1 MKVIVSKCFED
12 MQIKIHV
19 FLNLTSSKG
28 IDVQVLKIATKK
40 SIIMLIWNISIEMN
54 LSWHFEIFHFF
65 SDIMVIKV
73 KWVWAGMGS

>member
-19 FLNLTSSKG
+19 FLNLTPSKG

-54 LSWHFEIFHFF
+54 LS
-65 SDIMVIKV
+65 
-73 KWVWAGMGS
+73 